1 MSEKKPVNRLSN
13 AAYVAIIIGIIAVVN
28 LLGVRFF
35 GRLDLTGDKL
45 YSVSPVTKSILHDLD
60 DVVSVRAYFSKKL
73 PVQLSRLPEEVDD
86 LLKEY
91 EVYSGG
97 NIHYER
103 IDPTDDQELQQ
114 KLSGMG
120 VTPVTMTIIE
130 KDERQQINGWLAIVV
145 SYGDKSEAIPVVQ
158 NTSDLEYD
166 LTSRI
171 FRVTTTPD
179 HVGFITT
186 YSRHNLGDDYGAFAQ
201 ELGKLHEIQ
210 PIDLNGGVP
219 IPDSLPAVIFA
230 GPTDSIPDY
239 VQYALDQYVMHGGK
253 LICLVDDILIDDSR
267 GQPIPSEVHHGMDR
281 VLSAWGFILNHDI
294 ILDTKSHSPQRVN
307 QGIFTIN
314 RPNPLFPHVVKDQ
327 LGSHPV
333 VGRLSEI
340 TFPYTGSLAAPAPGD
355 SSLVYSVLAWTS
367 DAANSLRRA
376 GDQYRPAGVPERSA
390 LAVLGT
396 GRFRSAFAGPV
407 VGVGAASPPYAAES
421 PATGCILLVASSS
434 FLENRYL
441 YPGNLEFML
450 NAVDFM
456 TIGDKLISIRTRP
469 TSERPLK
476 SLSGE
481 MKNFLRLLNIVGVP
495 LLVILFG
502 MMRFYL
508 KRRDKA
514 VRARMLG

>member
-13 AAYVAIIIGIIAVVN
+13 AAYVAIIIGIVAVVN

-35 GRLDLTGDKL
+35 GRLDLTGNKL
-45 YSVSPVTKSILHDLD
+45 YSVSPVTKGILHELD
-60 DVVSVRAYFSKKL
+60 DVVSVKAYFSKKL
-73 PVQLSRLPEEVDD
+73 PVQISRLPEEVGD

-91 EVYSGG
+91 QVYSHG

-103 IDPTDDQELQQ
+103 VDPADDEALQQ
-114 KLSGMG
+114 KLAGLG

-158 NTSDLEYD
+158 NTGDLEYD

-171 FRVTTTPD
+171 FRVTSTPD

-186 YSRHNLGDDYGAFAQ
+186 YSRHDLGNDYRAFAQ
-201 ELGKLHEIQ
+201 ELSKLHEIQ
-210 PIDLNGGVP
+210 PVDLNGGVP
-219 IPDSLPAVIFA
+219 VPDSLPALIFA
-230 GPTDSIPDY
+230 GPTDSVPDY

-253 LICLVDDILIDDSR
+253 LICLVDDIRIDDSR
-267 GQPIPSEVHHGMDR
+267 GQPYPIEVHHGMDR
-281 VLSAWGFILNHDI
+281 VMMSWGFTLGHDVVQ
-294 ILDTKSHSPQRVN
+294 DPKSHSPQQVN

-314 RPNPLFPHVVKDQ
+314 RPNPFFPHVVKAQ
-327 LGSHPV
+327 LGKHPV

-340 TFPYTGSLAAPAPGD
+340 TFPYTGSINEPVTSD
-355 SSLVYSVLAWTS
+355 SSVVYSVLAWTS
-367 DAANSLRRA
+367 EAATSHRPPTY
-376 GDQYRPAGVPERSA
+376 QPAGAPGRLA
-390 LAVLGT
+390 MAVLGT
-396 GRFRSAFAGPV
+396 GRFKSAFAGPV
-407 VGVGAASPPYAAES
+407 VGVGAASPPFAAES
-421 PATGCILLVASSS
+421 PATGSILMVANSN

-450 NAVDFM
+450 NAVDYM

-469 TSERPLK
+469 TTDRPLK
-476 SLSGE
+476 SLGGE

-514 VRARMLG
+514 VRAHMQG